1 MKRRRWRWRRLLRR
15 GGLALLA
22 GSLACAA
29 AGCELPGRSAKQQQP
44 VPVTA
49 EPLPGGGETPP
60 PAPAKAVYRAPL
72 TGLETPEPVT
82 RQPVMVMVNNHP
94 AARPQSGLSQADLV
108 YECLAEGEITRLV
121 AIFQSRSFPDP
132 IGPVRSIRPYF
143 IELGKGFGALQVHAG
158 GSPDGYA
165 QLEREHIPELDE
177 ITNAGP
183 SFWRESFRKAPHNLY
198 TNLEKIGAGAERRGL
213 QGKGPEKP
221 VFSFANGGGEAVQ
234 ASAQEA
240 GPGRDAEI
248 TFLLSSYKVGYTY
261 DEASRTYL
269 RSINGNKHIDLNNN
283 EQLAAANVVIMGTDH
298 KVLDD
303 EGRREVRL
311 TGTGPAL
318 LLQGGKVRSIEWKR
332 EREDE
337 PVRYYEQG
345 REAELRPGQTHI
357 MIVPVTPSFEA
368 HVKIS

>member
-1 MKRRRWRWRRLLRR
+1 M
-15 GGLALLA
+15 
-22 GSLACAA
+22 
-29 AGCELPGRSAKQQQP
+29 
-44 VPVTA
+44 
-49 EPLPGGGETPP
+49 
-60 PAPAKAVYRAPL
+60 
-72 TGLETPEPVT
+72 
-82 RQPVMVMVNNHP
+82 
-94 AARPQSGLSQADLV
+94 
-108 YECLAEGEITRLV
+108 
-121 AIFQSRSFPDP
+121 
-132 IGPVRSIRPYF
+132 
-143 IELGKGFGALQVHAG
+143 
-158 GSPDGYA
+158 
-165 QLEREHIPELDE
+165 
-177 ITNAGP
+177 
-183 SFWRESFRKAPHNLY
+183 
-198 TNLEKIGAGAERRGL
+198 
-213 QGKGPEKP
+213 
-221 VFSFANGGGEAVQ
+221 
-234 ASAQEA
+234 
-240 GPGRDAEI
+240 
-248 TFLLSSYKVGYTY
+248 TFLLSGYKVGYTY